1 MLGVGPGLC
10 GPRPGDS
17 SVLLCLLPQ
26 DAGQDRERLTYFFNL
41 PEALTTL
48 LVLLTTANNPDGA
61 GAGGRA
67 KPMDCSPLGSSV
79 HGSLQ
84 ARILEWVGSPSPAD
98 LPNLWSPMSPALA
111 GGFFTASA
119 TWEAHNRGGECY
131 SSNDRKVYRFSRAN
145 W

>member
-1 MLGVGPGLC
+1 MLGLGPGLC

-61 GAGGRA
+61 GAGRRA
-67 KPMDCSPLGSSV
+67 G
-79 HGSLQ
+79 
-84 ARILEWVGSPSPAD
+84 
-98 LPNLWSPMSPALA
+98 
-111 GGFFTASA
+111 
-119 TWEAHNRGGECY
+119 RGGGRGHGARAEPGTGRGGPEA
-131 SSNDRKVYRFSRAN
+131 SLSRAGD
-145 W
+145 

>member
-67 KPMDCSPLGSSV
+67 GRGGGQGHGAIAEPGTGRGGPRSLFVESWGLKVEPQPPLCWFSFPPFSSV
-79 HGSLQ
+79 L
-84 ARILEWVGSPSPAD
+84 LSPTLHPL
-98 LPNLWSPMSPALA
+98 LPLS
-111 GGFFTASA
+111 F
-119 TWEAHNRGGECY
+119 
-131 SSNDRKVYRFSRAN
+131 
-145 W
+145 